1 MSLIENPQK
10 LKEERK
16 KYAGWKD
23 RIQGVGRGGVS
34 SSDYSSGSYG
44 SVGGGKYGATSSEY
58 YDDGN
63 DSPKNKNNEK
73 KDESSDSDE
82 EEEDDDNDKK
92 DGNNKNNN
100 KKPKKDEDDS
110 SEEDEEEDD
119 NKKNNIKIKNQ
130 GKIKPKQ
137 PGKTSGINI
146 RKPGTGKSL
155 SAKLIY
161 KSM

>member
-92 DGNNKNNN
+92 DG
-100 KKPKKDEDDS
+100 
-110 SEEDEEEDD
+110 
-119 NKKNNIKIKNQ
+119 
-130 GKIKPKQ
+130 
-137 PGKTSGINI
+137 
-146 RKPGTGKSL
+146 
-155 SAKLIY
+155 KLIKLDMSPLFRELIEY
-161 KSM
+161 IKRRRGL